1 MKNTLILVLLLI
13 IAGAAAAQTAVEKE
27 IRRLDQLEAQAT
39 IKGDTAALGRLWSP
53 DYVVNNPANRIVNVQ
68 QIRQLMKEGKIDYGR
83 FSRVIEKVTISKDVA
98 IAMGYEVV
106 EPEARTDNAGKK
118 VTRRYTDVWQKTS
131 KGWQIIARQ
140 ATIISIE

>member
-1 MKNTLILVLLLI
+1 MRNTLILVLLLI

-83 FSRVIEKVTISKDVA
+83 FSRVIEKVTISKNVA